1 MSSSVTVE
9 ENSRNKEIPLLNEIV
24 DFYTKYAGYAPE
36 EEEWQLPEPE
46 PEYGGVV
53 INRRKRTHEKN
64 V

>member
-1 MSSSVTVE
+1 MSSSVTAE

-36 EEEWQLPEPE
+36 EEWQLLEPE